1 MLAVGIQKGELI
13 LEICEVAALA
23 QRVQEN
29 VEKVIVG
36 KGSVVEKVLTALL
49 CSGHILLEDMP
60 GTGKTTLIKALSRS
74 LDCSSKRVQ
83 FTPDLL
89 PSDLTG
95 VNYYNQKQQE
105 FVFRP
110 GPVFTN
116 ILLADEINRATPRTQ
131 SSLLECMEERQ
142 VSVDSVTYSLEAPFF
157 VFATQNPIEV
167 QGTFPLPEAQLDRF
181 FLQLSM
187 GYPNPEETVDIL
199 KRFVLKSP
207 LEQLSPVADK
217 AQLLAAMEAVRQ
229 VRVSD
234 GVLGYIAALVEG
246 TRNKEQLRMGA
257 SPRGALCLMRG
268 AQALAAIRGRDFVTP
283 DDVKEMALPVLAHR
297 VLLRSGGLD
306 RSITAQKVIQE
317 LLNQTPVPTEE

>member
-1 MLAVGIQKGELI
+1 M
-13 LEICEVAALA
+13 EICEVAALA

-29 VEKVIVG
+29 VERVIVG
-36 KGSVVEKVLTALL
+36 KRPVVEKVLTALL

-60 GTGKTTLIKALSRS
+60 GTGKTTLIKALSCS

-95 VNYYNQKQQE
+95 VNYYNQKRQE

-131 SSLLECMEERQ
+131 SSLLECMGERQ
-142 VSVDSVTYSLEAPFF
+142 VSVDSVTYPLEAPFF
-157 VFATQNPIEV
+157 VFATENPIEV

-199 KRFVLKSP
+199 KRFILKSP
-207 LEQLSPVADK
+207 LEELAPVADK

-234 GVLGYIAALVEG
+234 GVLEYIAALVEG

-268 AQALAAIRGRDFVTP
+268 AQALAAVRGRDFATP

-306 RSITAQKVIQE
+306 RSVTAQKVIQE
-317 LLNQTPVPTEE
+317 LLNQTPVPTDE

>member
-1 MLAVGIQKGELI
+1 M
-13 LEICEVAALA
+13 AALA

-29 VEKVIVG
+29 VERVIVG
-36 KGSVVEKVLTALL
+36 KRPVVEKVLTALL

-60 GTGKTTLIKALSRS
+60 GTGKTTLIKALSCS

-95 VNYYNQKQQE
+95 VNYYNQKRQE

-142 VSVDSVTYSLEAPFF
+142 VSVDSVTYPLEAPFF
-157 VFATQNPIEV
+157 VFATENPIEV

-199 KRFVLKSP
+199 KRFILKSP
-207 LEQLSPVADK
+207 LEELAPVADK

-234 GVLGYIAALVEG
+234 GVLEYIAALVEG

-268 AQALAAIRGRDFVTP
+268 AQALAAVRGRDFATP

-306 RSITAQKVIQE
+306 RSVTAQKVIQE
-317 LLNQTPVPTEE
+317 LLNQTPVPTDE

>member
-116 ILLADEINRATPRTQ
+116 ILLADESNRATPRTQ

>member
-1 MLAVGIQKGELI
+1 M
-13 LEICEVAALA
+13 EICEVAALA

-29 VEKVIVG
+29 VERVIVG
-36 KGSVVEKVLTALL
+36 KRPVVEKVLTALL

-60 GTGKTTLIKALSRS
+60 VTVKTNLIKALSCS

-95 VNYYNQKQQE
+95 VNYYNQKRQE

-142 VSVDSVTYSLEAPFF
+142 VSVDSVTYPLEAPFF
-157 VFATQNPIEV
+157 VFATENPIEV

-199 KRFVLKSP
+199 KRFILKSP
-207 LEQLSPVADK
+207 LEELAPVADK

-234 GVLGYIAALVEG
+234 GVLEYIAALVEG

-268 AQALAAIRGRDFVTP
+268 AQALAAVRGRDFATP

-306 RSITAQKVIQE
+306 RSVTAQKVIQE
-317 LLNQTPVPTEE
+317 LLNQTPVPTDE

>member
-283 DDVKEMALPVLAHR
+283 DDVKEMALPMLAHR

>member
-1 MLAVGIQKGELI
+1 M
-13 LEICEVAALA
+13 EICEVAALA

-29 VEKVIVG
+29 VERVIVG
-36 KGSVVEKVLTALL
+36 KRPVVEKVLTALL

-60 GTGKTTLIKALSRS
+60 GTGKTTLIKALSHS

-95 VNYYNQKQQE
+95 VNYYNQKRQE

-142 VSVDSVTYSLEAPFF
+142 VSVDSVTYPLEAPFF
-157 VFATQNPIEV
+157 VFATENPIEV

-199 KRFVLKSP
+199 KRFILKSP
-207 LEQLSPVADK
+207 LEELAPVADK

-234 GVLGYIAALVEG
+234 GVLEYIAALVEG

-268 AQALAAIRGRDFVTP
+268 AQALAAVRGRDFATP

-306 RSITAQKVIQE
+306 RSVTAQKVIQE
-317 LLNQTPVPTEE
+317 LLNQTPVPTDE

>member
-1 MLAVGIQKGELI
+1 M
-13 LEICEVAALA
+13 EICEVAALA

-29 VEKVIVG
+29 VERVIVG
-36 KGSVVEKVLTALL
+36 KRPVVEKVLTALL

-95 VNYYNQKQQE
+95 VNYYNQKRQE

-142 VSVDSVTYSLEAPFF
+142 VSVDSVTYPLEAPFF
-157 VFATQNPIEV
+157 VFATENPIEV

-199 KRFVLKSP
+199 KRFILKSP
-207 LEQLSPVADK
+207 LEELAPVADK

-234 GVLGYIAALVEG
+234 GVLEYIAALVEG

-268 AQALAAIRGRDFVTP
+268 AQALAAVRGRDFATP

-317 LLNQTPVPTEE
+317 LLNQTPVPTDE